1 MCFILLNYGTFTKSL
16 LGYKAL
22 GSAPP
27 CEGSGFA
34 VRPSEL
40 RAQARE
46 LILPRLQVGVAGE
59 GHCQRGLQEGAAF
72 EQFGRARGAFTWWKS
87 GEGLFHAEEGAWRN
101 VLGA

>member
-46 LILPRLQVGVAGE
+46 LILPRLQVGVAG
-59 GHCQRGLQEGAAF
+59 GGT
-72 EQFGRARGAFTWWKS
+72 ARGGCRREQHLSSLGGQGGPSHGGKVGKGS
-87 GEGLFHAEEGAWRN
+87 SMPRK
-101 VLGA
+101 VLGGMC